1 MRNKKVSQLPYVP
14 FSGITPEDDVLIVSY
29 ETGVGITSRTT
40 KQDVVDF
47 VFNDTTQR
55 LTSGVTTNQITSFS
69 GNSTIEFSTNEITL
83 NQSLIPKVDNQT
95 DIGTPIKRF
104 RNVNTVSGSTT
115 FWSASV
121 EVQTPLLNLG
131 NDSQGN
137 SRIITANN
145 SVIQSDTLF
154 GGGY

>member
-1 MRNKKVSQLPYVP
+1 MTV
-14 FSGITPEDDVLIVSY
+14 
-29 ETGVGITSRTT
+29 
-40 KQDVVDF
+40 
-47 VFNDTTQR
+47 
-55 LTSGVTTNQITSFS
+55 
-69 GNSTIEFSTNEITL
+69 
-83 NQSLIPKVDNQT
+83 
-95 DIGTPIKRF
+95 
-104 RNVNTVSGSTT
+104 VNTVSGSTT
-115 FWSASV
+115 FWTASV

>member
-14 FSGITPEDDVLIVSY
+14 FSGITPEDDILIVSY
-29 ETGVGITSRTT
+29 ETGIGITSRTT

-47 VFNDTTQR
+47 VFNDTVQR
-55 LTSGVTTNQITSFS
+55 LYSGITTNQINSYS
-69 GNSTIEFSTNEITL
+69 GNSTIELSTDEIL
-83 NQSLIPKVDNQT
+83 INQSLIPKVDNQI
-95 DIGTPIKRF
+95 DIGTPIRRF
-104 RNVNTVSGSTT
+104 RNINTVSGSTT
-115 FWSASV
+115 YWTSTIEV
-121 EVQTPLLNLG
+121 ETGQLNLG

-137 SRIITANN
+137 TRIITANN

>member
-14 FSGITPEDDVLIVSY
+14 FSGITPEDDILIVSY
-29 ETGVGITSRTT
+29 ETGIGITSRTT

-47 VFNDTTQR
+47 VFNDTVQR
-55 LTSGVTTNQITSFS
+55 LYSGITTNQINSYS
-69 GNSTIEFSTNEITL
+69 GNSTIELSTDEIL
-83 NQSLIPKVDNQT
+83 INQSLIPKVDNQI

-104 RNVNTVSGSTT
+104 RNINTVSGSTT
-115 FWSASV
+115 YWTSTV
-121 EVQTPLLNLG
+121 EVETGQLNLG

-137 SRIITANN
+137 TRIITANN